1 MKTATLLL
9 LTLPLMAQ
17 NYASYNNQPVSRMSF
32 LRHQFKPSQNALRD
46 SSLIGYWPLSEGAGT
61 VAFDESGNGDA
72 GNWFSTPAGTNGYY
86 SAGKTATFSGNFNN
100 IANRINLTAPFSI
113 TGPLTYTAWFNSI
126 GLSGAHMF
134 IGDTDVNGLKVGGN
148 TGKVFVRLY
157 NGGTIE
163 NSNGPVVANVWY
175 LIAVTRDSTGNMVT
189 YLNGSA
195 ISTIPGQASMSSPT
209 YLGSPAPSGGQPWA
223 GLLQG
228 VRIYNRALSGSEILA
243 LYNGENH

>member
-1 MKTATLLL
+1 MKSATLLL

-17 NYASYNNQPVSRMSF
+17 NYASYNNQPLSRMSF

-61 VAFDESGNGDA
+61 VAYDESGNGDA
-72 GNWFSTPAGTNGYY
+72 GNWFSTPTGTNGYY
-86 SAGKTATFSGNFNN
+86 SAGKIATFSGNFNN

-134 IGDTDVNGLKVGGN
+134 IGDTDVNGLKVGGS

-175 LIAVTRDSTGNMVT
+175 LIAVTRDSTGNMIT

-209 YLGSPAPSGGQPWA
+209 YLGSPAPAGGQPWA
-223 GLLQG
+223 GRLQG
-228 VRIYNRALSGSEILA
+228 VRIYNRALSGPEILA